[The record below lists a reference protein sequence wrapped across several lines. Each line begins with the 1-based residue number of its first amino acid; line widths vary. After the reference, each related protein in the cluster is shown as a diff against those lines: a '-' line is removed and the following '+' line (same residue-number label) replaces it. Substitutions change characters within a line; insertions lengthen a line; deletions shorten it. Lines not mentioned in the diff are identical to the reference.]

1 MAGDAVGLVVT
12 AILILILIVIS
23 PTVWVKIRGDIPAL
37 FSIDPSTVLINASD
51 FRHMLALPRRGPWP
65 AGCKLREIVE
75 IMKTSHASLCAP

>member
-1 MAGDAVGLVVT
+1 MVAGDAVGLVVT
-12 AILILILIVIS
+12 AILILIVIS

-51 FRHMLALPRRGPWP
+51 FRHMLALSRRGPWP
-65 AGCKLREIVE
+65 ASCKLREIVE